1 MIDFIILF
9 LFRVLLLL
17 CIILI
22 DVVWGHFFSSRAAT
36 SRQNHCQNNGGT
48 CEPMFG
54 CLLNQGYM
62 SGACGGFLQVCCIQP
77 SFQSR
82 RFKENSIFGSGP
94 PPVRIKSAQKV
105 RKYLIQ
111 TCADFMVASLIF

>member
-1 MIDFIILF
+1 MRSML
-9 LFRVLLLL
+9 VLNYLSTL
-17 CIILI
+17 
-22 DVVWGHFFSSRAAT
+22 HPS
-36 SRQNHCQNNGGT
+36 HCQNNGGT

-62 SGACGGFLQVCCIQP
+62 SGACGGFLQVCCVQP

-105 RKYLIQ
+105 RIYLKK
-111 TCADFMVASLIF
+111 TCAKFMSSGQNYFVFGHLNNYFRRHVYLSFHDKM